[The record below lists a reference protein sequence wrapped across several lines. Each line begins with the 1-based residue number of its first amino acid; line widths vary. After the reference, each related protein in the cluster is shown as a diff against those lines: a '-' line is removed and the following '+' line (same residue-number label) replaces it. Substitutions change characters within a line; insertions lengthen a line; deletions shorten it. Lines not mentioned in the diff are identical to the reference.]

1 MSLAR
6 NAASGAGRY
15 AVGVV
20 FAIVVSPYAYH
31 TLGADRFGVWALGG
45 VVLTWARLLDLGL
58 NRALVWRVARAV
70 GDGDAPSAVAA
81 LATARRLALG
91 LAGLTVGATWLA
103 AGMVVARV
111 LGVPPDLRAE
121 ATTAIVGTAVV
132 AAIETACAPWQA
144 ALDGAGRMDLSNAV
158 DAVVQRVASPL
169 GVLVVLGAGW
179 GISGLVAKNIAA
191 ALAAGG
197 LYRLLLR
204 RAMPAWA
211 GIAGG
216 WDGTVAR
223 DLLAFGRHAQAVT
236 LASALVEPAA
246 KTLLSREAGLA
257 AVAAYEIAARVT
269 GQAAGMVGALAGA
282 LFPAAAARGAAGRPT
297 DRAALVALYRRA
309 MPYHAWVVWPTYA
322 VLVALA
328 GPFVAAW
335 LGPGRT
341 DVADGIVLLGAG
353 WAIAVASL
361 PAFHVAQA
369 GGRPGLSTA
378 GGLTTAGIAVA
389 AAALLVDGYG
399 YRGVVGGVALGLA
412 AGGFVVLALFARA
425 FGLSPVALGVVPWRV
440 AVAAGVAAAMARWGS
455 AHLPAGLWAAVAAGA
470 AGMAAAAG
478 VLVVTGAVS
487 AGDRARAVDLARRVS
502 LPAPLRRTSE
512 RWRRRPRRP

>member
-15 AVGVV
+15 VVGAV
-20 FAIVVSPYAYH
+20 FAIVVTPYAYH
-31 TLGADRFGVWALGG
+31 TLGAERFGVWALGG

-70 GDGDAPSAVAA
+70 GDGDPASALTA
-81 LATARRLALG
+81 LATAQRLALG
-91 LAGLTVGATWLA
+91 LAGLTVGVTWLA

-121 ATTAIVGTAVV
+121 ATTALVGTAVV

-169 GVLVVLGAGW
+169 SVLVVLGAGW
-179 GISGLVAKNIAA
+179 GIPGLVAKNIAA
-191 ALAAGG
+191 ALVAGG
-197 LYRLLLR
+197 LYRRLVR
-204 RAMPAWA
+204 RALPASWA
-211 GIAGG
+211 GGAGA

-269 GQAAGMVGALAGA
+269 GQAAGVVGALAGA
-282 LFPAAAARGAAGRPT
+282 LFPAAAARGAGGRPT
-297 DRAALVALYRRA
+297 DRDALVALYRRA

-335 LGPGRT
+335 LGPGRA

-361 PAFHVAQA
+361 PAFQLAQA

-378 GGLTTAGIAVA
+378 GGLTTAGVAIA
-389 AAALLVDGYG
+389 AAALLADGYG

-412 AGGFVVLALFARA
+412 AGGVVVLTLFARG
-425 FGLSPVALGVVPWRV
+425 FGLSPVALGVLPWRV
-440 AVAAGVAAAMARWGS
+440 AVAAGVAAATARWVGG
-455 AHLPAGLWAAVAAGA
+455 HLPAALWAAAAAGA

-478 VLVVTGAVS
+478 VLVVTGAVA
-487 AGDRARAVDLARRVS
+487 AGDRARVADWVRRVS
-502 LPAPLRRTSE
+502 RRPLRRTSA
-512 RWRRRPRRP
+512 R